1 MKILVT
7 GSNGFIG
14 KNLCA
19 TLNVKGYEVIPF
31 DKDTTKSLE
40 ECVKESD
47 FVIHLAGINRPL
59 NVEEFYDGNTNLTY
73 KLIEIL
79 KEDGRN
85 IPLLLSSSIR
95 AKIFTNK
102 SI

>member
-19 TLNVKGYEVIPF
+19 TLKIKEYEVIPF
-31 DKDTTKSLE
+31 DTNTEETLE
-40 ECVKESD
+40 ECVKEAD

-59 NVEEFYDGNTNLTY
+59 TTEEFYDGNTNLTY
-73 KLIEIL
+73 NLI
-79 KEDGRN
+79 KEQT
-85 IPLLLSSSIR
+85 IPGICFG
-95 AKIFTNK
+95 ADTIA
-102 SI
+102 

>member
-14 KNLCA
+14 KNLCT
-19 TLNVKGYEVIPF
+19 TLNVKGYEVIHF

-40 ECVKESD
+40 ECVKESY
-47 FVIHLAGINRPL
+47 FVIHLAGINRPI
-59 NVEEFYDGNTNLTY
+59 NPEEFYDGNTNLTY

-85 IPLLLSSSIR
+85 IPLLLRSS
-95 AKIFTNK
+95 ACFLLFP
-102 SI
+102 